1 MAISR
6 GEIWSVSGGVYAS
19 KPRPA
24 LILQS
29 DQFSETSSITVA
41 PFTTDPTDAPLFR
54 LPIPAD
60 PENGL
65 RSPCSIMIDKV
76 TTISRN
82 NLGSRI
88 GRLGDDDVV
97 RVNRAVIV
105 FLGIA

>member
-1 MAISR
+1 MSR

>member
-1 MAISR
+1 MAVSR

-29 DQFSETSSITVA
+29 DQFSETGSITVA
-41 PFTTDPTDAPLFR
+41 PFTTDPTEAPLFR
-54 LPIPAD
+54 LAIVAN

-65 RSPCSIMIDKV
+65 RSSCSIMIDKV
-76 TTISRN
+76 TTIPRA

-88 GRLGDDDVV
+88 GRLSDDDVM

-105 FLGIA
+105 FLGVA